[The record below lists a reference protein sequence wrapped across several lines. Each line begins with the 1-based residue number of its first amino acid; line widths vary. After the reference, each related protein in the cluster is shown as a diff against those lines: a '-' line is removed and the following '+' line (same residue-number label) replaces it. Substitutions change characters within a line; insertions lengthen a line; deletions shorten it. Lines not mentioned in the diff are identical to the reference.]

1 MEPLRRRAPE
11 RGEKQNRTTSPPR
24 NDPLSRKVWGMGQQQ
39 TAIQLERQGTVALV
53 QLAGERL
60 HLLSM
65 TRLQAL
71 DEALMAL
78 MADQSIRAVVLH
90 GAGGLFSAGA
100 DLETMARFDAQAATA
115 FIEAL
120 HGTCQRILL
129 APKPI
134 IATKALIAYSMQLFA
149 WMSSALT

>member
-1 MEPLRRRAPE
+1 
-11 RGEKQNRTTSPPR
+11 
-24 NDPLSRKVWGMGQQQ
+24 
-39 TAIQLERQGTVALV
+39 
-53 QLAGERL
+53 
-60 HLLSM
+60 
-65 TRLQAL
+65 
-71 DEALMAL
+71 MAL
-78 MADQSIRAVVLH
+78 MADQPIRAVALH

-100 DLETMARFDAQAATA
+100 DLETMARFDAQAAMA

-134 IATKALIAYSMQLFA
+134 IATKAPIAYSMQFCPGLCPGTQERGTAIHHSLLEQEQACLFRGKTTSALKLFA